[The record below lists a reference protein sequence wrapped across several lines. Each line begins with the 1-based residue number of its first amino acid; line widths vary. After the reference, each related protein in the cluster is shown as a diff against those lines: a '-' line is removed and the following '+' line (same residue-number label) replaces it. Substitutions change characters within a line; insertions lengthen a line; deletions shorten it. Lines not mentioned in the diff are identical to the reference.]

1 MANSLH
7 LSREVKVYVKFGTKY
22 WEIPVLDGFSFSQ
35 STNTAEVSLKEMAN
49 GSDVSRRGR
58 RIFNDSLA
66 PAEWSFSTY
75 GRPFTRDV
83 SSADEHHAVE
93 EVLWAMMAGA
103 EHDEY
108 NASTDKWTDVIDN
121 AATGATIDFASSN
134 QMIFPTATIYFKFPK
149 NGDGGAD
156 LWYQIDDATINECG
170 MDFDIDGIT
179 TLNWSGMGTK
189 ISEPASAPTVSTLEV
204 VAAEL
209 TSTSSFIRNR
219 LTQLDVTAADT
230 TTFPGAANNGVY
242 NLVLTGGNITITNN
256 VEYVT
261 PSSLGIVNVPLG
273 HTMGTRSVTGG
284 FTCYL
289 DHNTA
294 ASADLLEDLM
304 TGSTSITNSFN
315 LVFKV
320 GGASATP
327 AIHITMPTAHLEVPT
342 HSIEDVIS
350 AEVNFH
356 ALPSDISDT
365 DEVTVKYI
373 GITSQ

>member
-35 STNTAEVSLKEMAN
+35 STNTAEVALKEMAN
-49 GSDVSRRGR
+49 GTDVSRRGR

-83 SSADEHHAVE
+83 ASADEHHAVE

-103 EHDEY
+103 EHAEY
-108 NASTDKWTDVIDN
+108 DATSDKWTDVIDN
-121 AATGATIDFASSN
+121 AAAGATIDFDSSN

-149 NGDGGAD
+149 NGDAGAD
-156 LWYQIDDATINECG
+156 LWYQIEDATINECS

-189 ISEPASAPTVSTLEV
+189 ISEPASAPTVSTIEV
-204 VAAEL
+204 TAAEL

-230 TTFPGAANNGVY
+230 TAFPGASNNGIY

-289 DHNTA
+289 DHNAA

-320 GGASATP
+320 GGATATP
-327 AIHITMPTAHLEVPT
+327 AIHITMPTAHMEVPT

-350 AEVNFH
+350 TEVSFH

-365 DEVTVKYI
+365 DELTVKYI

>member
-35 STNTAEVSLKEMAN
+35 ATNTAEVSLKEMAN
-49 GSDVSRRGR
+49 GTDVSRRGR

-103 EHDEY
+103 EHSEY
-108 NASTDKWTDVIDN
+108 NDSTNKWTDVIDN

-189 ISEPASAPTVSTLEV
+189 ISEPSSAPTISAIEV
-204 VAAEL
+204 IAAEL
-209 TSTSSFIRNR
+209 VSTSSFIRNR
-219 LTQLDVTAADT
+219 LTQLAVTAADT

-350 AEVNFH
+350 AEVSFH